1 MLRGE
6 WTKVLDYASG
16 RGAEPRHGDILRP
29 QVEVAHPKM
38 LSELLSAAILLI
50 LVIDPF
56 GNVPL
61 VVSALQATPSARRRW
76 VVLRECVIAYAV
88 LLAFLFGGRGFLML
102 MHVSETSLSIAGGV
116 ILFLIALR
124 MVFSHPDGV
133 FGDATDSEPLLVPLA
148 IPAIAGPSALA
159 TVMLMASREP
169 EHIDV
174 WLLALTLA
182 MAVTTLVLLAAGRL
196 QRLLGERGMRA
207 FERLMG
213 LVLTAVAVEML
224 LTGIKSVAVQFRG

>member
-1 MLRGE
+1 
-6 WTKVLDYASG
+6 
-16 RGAEPRHGDILRP
+16 
-29 QVEVAHPKM
+29 M

-61 VVSALQATPSARRRW
+61 VVSALQATPPARRRW
-76 VVLRECVIAYAV
+76 IVLRECVIAYAV
-88 LLAFLFGGRGFLML
+88 LLAFLFGGRAFLML

-124 MVFSHPDGV
+124 MVFSHPEGI
-133 FGDATDSEPLLVPLA
+133 FGDTSGSEPLLVPLA

-174 WLLALTLA
+174 WLLS
-182 MAVTTLVLLAAGRL
+182 
-196 QRLLGERGMRA
+196 RA
-207 FERLMG
+207 YPSFG
-213 LVLTAVAVEML
+213 L
-224 LTGIKSVAVQFRG
+224 